1 MTEERRGRDR
11 SEIRA
16 AIVARRVLPTGPGDE
31 AHGETTDLSMGGFGA
46 RLDGQYGTGDVI
58 DADLVLGARIVRLR
72 ALVVGVSGEGVY
84 QRVHC
89 AFSEPPPA
97 AREVI
102 ESFLASRAD

>member
-1 MTEERRGRDR
+1 MTDERRGRDR

-89 AFSEPPPA
+89 AFSEPLPE

-102 ESFLASRAD
+102 QTFLESRAG